1 MRGAWHEHL
10 AGFDLETTGVDVE
23 SARIVTAALVDR
35 GPIPAR
41 PVTWVADPGVEIPAG
56 AAKLHGYTTERARA
70 EGISPE
76 EVVGELVALL
86 ATYADEGVPVVAM
99 NATYDFT
106 VLDREARRHGITPL
120 VDLVGD
126 RLWVVDPWVLDRKL
140 DRYRRGGR
148 TLEDLC
154 RHYRVP
160 LGKAH
165 DAAADAVAAVDV
177 VRAIVKREPVI
188 GTATPEFLH
197 DRQADWARVLAD
209 DRAAY
214 FARTPGKEHRAA
226 GVLRDW
232 PLVPFRAEGVPA

>member
-1 MRGAWHEHL
+1 MGAWYEHL

-23 SARIVTAALVDR
+23 SARIVTAAVVDR
-35 GPIPAR
+35 GPVEVA
-41 PVTWVADPGVEIPAG
+41 PVTYVADPGVEIPA
-56 AAKLHGYTTERARA
+56 AAARIHGYVTERARA

-86 ATYADEGVPVVAM
+86 TTYAGEGVPVVAM
-99 NATYDFT
+99 NATFDFT

-126 RLWVVDPWVLDRKL
+126 RLRVVDPWVLDRKL

-154 RHYRVP
+154 RHYRVT

-177 VRAIVKREPVI
+177 VRAIVEREPVI
-188 GTATPEFLH
+188 GTATIEFLH
-197 DRQADWARVLAD
+197 ERQTDWARDLAAG
-209 DRAAY
+209 RAAY

-226 GVLRDW
+226 GVLLDW
-232 PLVPFRAEGVPA
+232 PLVPFASAGVSA